1 VIVCI
6 VARRIWTHGLGGL
19 EEHSRNAAMELA
31 RQGHTVHVLTTA
43 DPDGRAEE
51 TAYGAVL
58 HYLPGTPPGDYSRAW
73 WRESRRWADA
83 HFARLGIEAVLSMS
97 AAAGGLVGLPGPPI
111 FTVIVGWGWNQL
123 RSFWHDSP
131 GWRRLVDV
139 PRSALWLAA
148 VLPRS
153 RALLRASARVLA
165 VSAEIERQLRGYRV
179 CRLPNFVETAQFAE
193 DPAARAT
200 VRARLGLSEHDCAAL
215 MVGTV
220 NRQKGVHLGLAACA
234 AVARAHPELA
244 AVVVGGG
251 PAAAEIEA
259 EARRRWP
266 HLRAVFAGPQPH
278 DDVPRFYGAADVF
291 LLPSLRQEGLP
302 TTILEAMAS
311 RLPVVATR
319 AGGTPSGVADGETG
333 LLVPLGDLRAFT
345 AALRLLV
352 ADPGR
357 RAAMGKAGHARALA
371 EFDQAVGVRRLVEI
385 MTGAPC

>member
-19 EEHSRNAAMELA
+19 EEHSRNAAMELV

-43 DPDGRAEE
+43 HPDGRAEE
-51 TAYGAVL
+51 TAYGASL
-58 HYLPGTPPGDYSRAW
+58 HYLRATPPGDYSRAW

-148 VLPRS
+148 VLQRS

-179 CRLPNFVETAQFAE
+179 CRLPNFIETAQFAE
-193 DPAARAT
+193 DPTARQRDIADKVGVT
-200 VRARLGLSEHDCAAL
+200 ERAVSGIIADLEASGYVRRERVGRRNRYRVMRRGRL
-215 MVGTV
+215 
-220 NRQKGVHLGLAACA
+220 R
-234 AVARAHPELA
+234 HP
-244 AVVVGGG
+244 
-251 PAAAEIEA
+251 IEA
-259 EARRRWP
+259 HRSVGQ
-266 HLRAVFAGPQPH
+266 LLDAV
-278 DDVPRFYGAADVF
+278 
-291 LLPSLRQEGLP
+291 
-302 TTILEAMAS
+302 M
-311 RLPVVATR
+311 
-319 AGGTPSGVADGETG
+319 
-333 LLVPLGDLRAFT
+333 
-345 AALRLLV
+345 
-352 ADPGR
+352 
-357 RAAMGKAGHARALA
+357 
-371 EFDQAVGVRRLVEI
+371 
-385 MTGAPC
+385 MTS